1 MKRARLLTM
10 LGVGCVTA
18 AVLAAEIALTRVFS
32 VTLWYHFAFLVIS
45 LALLG
50 SGAAGVWLYLLPRP
64 FAGERA
70 PRALP
75 WLALATALAL
85 LVAFALYMQIPLTV
99 NALRDGLDAGEIGWL
114 LLTYAL
120 LTVPFIFAGATVA
133 LALRHYQAQAGRLYF
148 ADLVGASLGCLL
160 SVAAIVAFGGAGAIL
175 AAAVVC
181 ALGAFLLA
189 LDAAPRR
196 ARAVTGGALALGALG
211 LALHAIS
218 PWFALVP
225 RQTYN
230 NDTPVFEQWNAFSRI
245 TLYHDDWPIPFGWG
259 ISQTY
264 FVDPRPDPGHLML
277 LIDEKAGTPIQRHV
291 VSEAGDDW
299 DALDFLAYDMTALPY
314 YLHDDADVFI
324 IGPGGGRDV
333 LTALRF
339 GAARV
344 VGVELNP
351 IIVDLVRGPYA
362 DYAGHIYDRPNVDIH
377 VDDARTYLTAHA
389 DTFDIIQASL
399 IDTFA
404 ATSAGAFAL
413 SENGIYTVEAFESYF
428 DHLNDGGMVNFSRWY
443 YADGPAET
451 LRLVSVGLQAWENRG
466 VADPAQHIVV
476 LANLTPDRIADEG
489 LAGMLLKKTPFT
501 PGELAVIAEQAERLD
516 FAVLYAPGL
525 TEADASPVAA
535 FVLAEDRQA
544 FINAYPV
551 DISPST
557 DNRPFFFNV
566 VRLGDLGNDAF
577 ARSAIYGFG
586 AEATRTLIVTLF
598 ITALLAALLIVLPL
612 ALGRGAALRGAGGG
626 PYIAYYALLGLGFI
640 MVEIPMLQKMSL
652 YLGSPTYALVVI
664 LFALLLFSGIGSLLS
679 QRVPVNGIL
688 PSLRLTILAL
698 LALIAVYALLLPAAL
713 RATQGLPLLARA
725 LLAVIALAPAG
736 LLMGRPFPLGLRYVE
751 AVGAGSLMP
760 WLWAANGTLSVV
772 GSVTATI
779 MAINVGFAAV
789 FAAGALAYALALLA
803 TLRFGAAPAAVSEQ
817 PGTAGLAAAAD
828 I

>member
-1 MKRARLLTM
+1 MRTTRLLTM

-64 FAGERA
+64 FAGARA

-75 WLALATALAL
+75 WLALAAALAL
-85 LVAFALYMQIPLTV
+85 LAAFALYMQLPLTV
-99 NALRDGLDAGEIGWL
+99 NNLRDGLDLADAGWL

-120 LTVPFIFAGATVA
+120 LTVPFIFAGAAVA

-148 ADLVGASLGCLL
+148 ADLAGASLGCLL
-160 SVAAIVAFGGAGAIL
+160 SVVAITAFGGAGAVL
-175 AAAVVC
+175 AAAAVC
-181 ALGAFLLA
+181 ALGAFLFA
-189 LDAAPRR
+189 LDAGARR
-196 ARAVTGGALALGALG
+196 ARLASGGALALAALG
-211 LALHAIS
+211 LALHAVS
-218 PWFALVP
+218 PWFTLVP

-230 NDTPVFEQWNAFSRI
+230 NDTPIFEQWNAFSRI
-245 TLYHDDWPIPFGWG
+245 TLYNDNWPIPFGWG

-264 FVDPRPDPGHLML
+264 FVDPPPDPGHLMIM
-277 LIDEKAGTPIQRHV
+277 IDEKAGTPIQRHTV
-291 VSEAGDDW
+291 TAAGDDW
-299 DALDFLAYDMTALPY
+299 DAVDFLTYDVTALPY
-314 YLHDDADVFI
+314 YLRAAPDVFV

-339 GAARV
+339 GAAHIT
-344 VGVELNP
+344 GVELNP
-351 IIVDLVRGPYA
+351 IIVELVQQQHA
-362 DYAGHIYDRPNVDIH
+362 DYAGHIYDRPNVAVH
-377 VDDARTYLTAHA
+377 VDDARTYLAA
-389 DTFDIIQASL
+389 RPDTFDIIQASL

-413 SENGIYTVEAFESYF
+413 SENGIYTVEAFESYY
-428 DHLNDGGMVNFSRWY
+428 DHLNDDGLVNFSRWY
-443 YADGPAET
+443 YANGPAET
-451 LRLVSVGLQAWENRG
+451 LRLVAVGLQAWENRG
-466 VADPAQHIVV
+466 VTDAAQHVVV

-501 PGELAVIAEQAERLD
+501 PAELAIIQQQADRLD
-516 FAVLYAPGL
+516 FAVLYAPGVSGP
-525 TEADASPVAA
+525 DASPVAD
-535 FVLAEDRQA
+535 FVLAADRDA
-544 FINAYPV
+544 FISAYPV

-566 VRLGDLGNDAF
+566 VRLGDLGSDTF
-577 ARSAIYGFG
+577 AGSAIYGFG
-586 AEATRTLIVTLF
+586 AEATRTLIVTLV
-598 ITALLAALLIVLPL
+598 IALLLAALLIVLPL

-664 LFALLLFSGIGSLLS
+664 LFALLLFSGLGSLWS
-679 QRVPVNGIL
+679 QRVPVGGIL
-688 PSLRLTILAL
+688 RSLRLTIAL
-698 LALIAVYALLLPAAL
+698 LLLLIGAYALLLPRLLA
-713 RATQGLPLLARA
+713 ATQGLPLLARA
-725 LLAVIALAPAG
+725 LLAVLALAPAG
-736 LLMGRPFPLGLRYVE
+736 LLMGRPFPLGLRY
-751 AVGAGSLMP
+751 AAAAGADELMP

-779 MAINVGFAAV
+779 MAINYGFAAV

-803 TLRFGAAPAAVSEQ
+803 TLRFGRWQAAAVSA
-817 PGTAGLAAAAD
+817 PRAGRP
-828 I
+828 